1 MCVRTHSRVL
11 LVVGLM
17 VIPSYKDSGYES
29 FYLTN
34 LLHLNCKSVVFSLLE
49 HCRERL
55 FNWSRIPLFCE
66 WIVRGVNHTVER
78 CANWIGLD

>member
-34 LLHLNCKSVVFSLLE
+34 LLHLNCKSVAQKNGSPETVVFAVHLGLSALAVAS
-49 HCRERL
+49 
-55 FNWSRIPLFCE
+55 N
-66 WIVRGVNHTVER
+66 
-78 CANWIGLD
+78 ANQGDEGTT

>member
-34 LLHLNCKSVVFSLLE
+34 LLHLNCKSVSFLMVVADEGPDYDERLLE
-49 HCRERL
+49 NQFDEFKRV
-55 FNWSRIPLFCE
+55 FNILNNPDC
-66 WIVRGVNHTVER
+66 V
-78 CANWIGLD
+78 